1 MCINCPLFMEFRIVR
16 WYDERKTVAQVQ
28 SFEEAYAEY
37 NRTSNCDTIQVYAQ
51 SLLIAQKEC

>member
-1 MCINCPLFMEFRIVR
+1 MEFRIVR

-28 SFEEAYAEY
+28 SFEESYAEY
-37 NRTSNCDTIQVYAQ
+37 NRTLNCNTIQVYAQ

>member
-1 MCINCPLFMEFRIVR
+1 MEFRIVR
-16 WYDERKTVAQVQ
+16 WYGERKTVTRVQ

-37 NRTSNCDTIQVYAQ
+37 NRVLKCDTIQVYAQ